1 MDTPTVQFSIH
12 LAKHSLQ
19 DKQQMFLAR
28 NVYPELSYC
37 TWDLTKRGLGGGGL
51 PGRCI
56 NAVIV
61 ASEWVR
67 AERKELRRQG
77 QVSAEPGSKSM
88 HGESAAASSAE
99 TQGDV
104 EVAIKTAFTKFL
116 QSAVATV
123 LESWDDL
130 HRLVVP
136 IQKLAVL
143 TSH

>member
-1 MDTPTVQFSIH
+1 LRD
-12 LAKHSLQ
+12 
-19 DKQQMFLAR
+19 
-28 NVYPELSYC
+28 
-37 TWDLTKRGLGGGGL
+37 
-51 PGRCI
+51 RCI

-116 QSAVATV
+116 QSSVATV
-123 LESWDDL
+123 LESWDDS

-136 IQKLAVL
+136 IQKLGVL